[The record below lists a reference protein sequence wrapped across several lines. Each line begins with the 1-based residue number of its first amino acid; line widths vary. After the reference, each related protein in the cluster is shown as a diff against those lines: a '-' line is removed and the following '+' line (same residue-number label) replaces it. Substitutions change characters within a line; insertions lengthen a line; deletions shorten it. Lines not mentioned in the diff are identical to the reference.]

1 MDFKAQLIKDMATFH
16 NPGEFAT
23 ETDIWYDGKPYR
35 VPLIL
40 DHETAKDRRQL
51 AGDNADGIHAVEVV
65 VYIAQTDIG
74 FVPRK
79 NHNIEIDI
87 AGAIMMYNILK
98 SDYEDGEIIL
108 ELGAFD
114 E

>member
-23 ETDIWYDGKPYR
+23 KTAMWYDGQRYE
-35 VPLIL
+35 VPLIM
-40 DHETAKDRRQL
+40 DSETAKNRQKTDH
-51 AGDNADGIHAVEVV
+51 AEGIHAVEVV
-65 VYIAQTDIG
+65 VYIAQSDLG

-79 NHNIEIDI
+79 DHNIEIDI
-87 AGAIMMYNILK
+87 AGSVEMYVILK

>member
-23 ETDIWYDGKPYR
+23 ETNIWYDSKPYR

-40 DHETAKDRRQL
+40 DHETAKERQRTS
-51 AGDNADGIHAVEVV
+51 DNAEGIHAVEVV
-65 VYIAQTDIG
+65 VYIAQADIG

-87 AGAIMMYNILK
+87 AGEIMIYTILK

>member
-23 ETDIWYDGKPYR
+23 ETDIWYDGEHYG

-40 DHETAKDRRQL
+40 DHETAKERRQL
-51 AGDNADGIHAVEVV
+51 VDDNADGIHAVEVV
-65 VYIAQTDIG
+65 AYIAQTDIG

-87 AGAIMMYNILK
+87 AGSVMMYTILK
-98 SDYEDGEIIL
+98 SSNEDGEIIL

>member
-40 DHETAKDRRQL
+40 DHETAKERQ
-51 AGDNADGIHAVEVV
+51 GTSDNADGIHAVEVV

-79 NHNIEIDI
+79 NHNFEIDI
-87 AGAIMMYNILK
+87 AGAIMIYNILK

-108 ELGAFD
+108 ELGALD